1 MTLSRGVLGEITLII
16 ARLGAFQTSTA
27 HPSPLMEAKRQP
39 QTASAWS
46 LTEPNQNELAVSSP
60 ALHNIGE
67 FRHLDLVFVV
77 YIFPAQC

>member
-16 ARLGAFQTSTA
+16 TRLCAFQTSTA
-27 HPSPLMEAKRQP
+27 HPSPLMEAEQQP

-46 LTEPNQNELAVSSP
+46 LTEPNQNESVVSYP

-67 FRHLDLVFVV
+67 FRHLDLVFMV
-77 YIFPAQC
+77 